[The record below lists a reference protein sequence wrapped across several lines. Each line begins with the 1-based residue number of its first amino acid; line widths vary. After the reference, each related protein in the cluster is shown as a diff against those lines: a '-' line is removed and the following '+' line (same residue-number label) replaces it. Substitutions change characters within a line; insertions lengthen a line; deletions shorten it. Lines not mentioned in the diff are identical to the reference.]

1 MVIEPQAQ
9 KVADSNT
16 IFISETLAIAMIVLT
31 HFERKGFNPDL
42 LSIVIGGV
50 GDEFYSEFLQVLLAR
65 QRFQTIL

>member
-9 KVADSNT
+9 KVADSNP
-16 IFISETLAIAMIVLT
+16 IFISETLAVAMVVLT

-50 GDEFYSEFLQVLLAR
+50 GD
-65 QRFQTIL
+65 